1 MDSNDEKER
10 RPKGRAGDTG
20 TAAGDKPDGGDPY
33 GYWDGPVYRHNY
45 QGAVIWCRNMKLRG
59 VSTGSRRPCTL
70 GDCNADQIFL
80 RWDDGDRSWPCIKAL
95 EQIGPNEFKYR

>member
-1 MDSNDEKER
+1 MGSSDEKGLRPQER
-10 RPKGRAGDTG
+10 IGGPAK
-20 TAAGDKPDGGDPY
+20 AAGNEPAGGDPY

-45 QGAVIWCRNMKLRG
+45 RGAVIWCREKKLRG
-59 VSTGSRRPCTL
+59 VSTGSRKS
-70 GDCNADQIFL
+70 CNCGADRVFV